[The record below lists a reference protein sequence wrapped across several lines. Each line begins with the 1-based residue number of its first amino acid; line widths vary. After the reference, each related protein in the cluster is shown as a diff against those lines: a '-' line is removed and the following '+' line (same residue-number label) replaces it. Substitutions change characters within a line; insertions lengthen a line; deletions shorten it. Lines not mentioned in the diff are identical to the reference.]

1 MDNAKALDDLVA
13 LASSKVYTPKIYRM
27 VVSAPF
33 LRPAQAYRVG
43 LDRNAMFDTI
53 DKVFCD
59 NVGIS
64 LDRLRDEDDRH
75 TSLVDNYITQIEDD
89 FIDGFTK
96 TANSEKAY
104 YYLVRILM
112 EIEQECP
119 DEVNQKLVN
128 DIYEE
133 TMDALSDEFSI
144 FPINYEPTGY
154 EHHVVSRNRYTTTVS
169 CMGDKRILMY
179 HDMIP
184 HDKEDTRD
192 ASYHPRYGGPV
203 RTYFTDILGNDCEL

>member
-1 MDNAKALDDLVA
+1 MDNARALDELVA
-13 LASSKVYTPKIYRM
+13 LASSKAYTPKLYRT

-53 DKVFCD
+53 DKVFHD

-64 LDRLRDEDDRH
+64 LDRLRDEDDH
-75 TSLVDNYITQIEDD
+75 HASLVDSYITQIEDD

-96 TANSEKAY
+96 TPNSEKAY

-112 EIEQECP
+112 NIGQECAE
-119 DEVNQKLVN
+119 DVDHSLIN
-128 DIYEE
+128 DIYED
-133 TMDALSDEFSI
+133 TIDALSDEFSI

-184 HDKEDTRD
+184 TDKEDTRD